1 MEGFQDG
8 APVLA
13 KVTWATNEVAL
24 LNGKPTTYGLLA
36 EVPNTAT
43 GGVTRYFVPWSA
55 VSYLKQDIAADS
67 LNHQSQVV
75 ITTSQ
80 PDPTPH

>member
-8 APVLA
+8 TPVLA
-13 KVTWATNEVAL
+13 KVVWATDEVAL

-36 EVPNTAT
+36 EIPNSGT

-55 VSYLKQDIAADS
+55 ISYLKQDIPAGA
-67 LNHQSQVV
+67 LNHQGQVV

-80 PDPTPH
+80 SSATPH